1 MNEYLKLNNTI
12 VPPPEDYSL
21 AMANY
26 IRNGGNVGDINW
38 NKYEQERTS
47 KMNEAQYM
55 QYQSTSGLFN
65 ELMLQYNTYKGLG
78 QKNALTDYVDN
89 IIDTKGIW
97 DFELIKQLIQTVFSN
112 SVQLDTGGY
121 TGTWG
126 TSGKLAVLHEKEL
139 VLNESDTSNFLIASG
154 ILRDIAKLI
163 DINSIANRLT
173 GISDIW
179 NNNLN
184 TSNNLEQSVQIE
196 AHFPNATDKNE
207 IEEAFNNLINTATQ
221 YAYRN

>member
-1 MNEYLKLNNTI
+1 M
-12 VPPPEDYSL
+12 
-21 AMANY
+21 
-26 IRNGGNVGDINW
+26 
-38 NKYEQERTS
+38 
-47 KMNEAQYM
+47 
-55 QYQSTSGLFN
+55 
-65 ELMLQYNTYKGLG
+65 
-78 QKNALTDYVDN
+78 
-89 IIDTKGIW
+89 
-97 DFELIKQLIQTVFSN
+97 IQTVFSN

-154 ILRDIAKLI
+154 ILRDITKLI

-196 AHFPNATDKNE
+196 AHFPNATNKNE
-207 IEEAFNNLINTATQ
+207 IEEAFNNLMNTATQ